1 MVTRKNPTDIGSRD
15 KLLDAA
21 VKDVRKWCAPSST
34 MVDVKKRPDTF
45 WIELFDSSSSSK
57 ITGDE
62 AGRFLTSFQLT
73 NRVKWDRAAV
83 AALVIALGSRETFEP
98 TADMPDLVEKVSR
111 CTLRGTRQVSA
122 ASKIAFFSRPKAKVL
137 IWDRLA
143 RKSAKHRQRAAFSTN
158 SNPEK
163 DYPAFFAAC
172 DRALQDERAKSDFNS
187 AVQKLD
193 REFLHG
199 SGVMADR
206 SKIPLDFIERR
217 LLDKLMFAEGVSLE
231 RNKQPGGKT

>member
-1 MVTRKNPTDIGSRD
+1 MVFTENPTNIDSRE

-21 VKDVRKWCAPSST
+21 VNDVRKWCVPSST
-34 MVDVKKRPDTF
+34 MVDEKKRPDTF
-45 WIELFDSSSSSK
+45 WIELFDPAHSPK

-73 NRVKWDRAAV
+73 NRVKWDRSAV
-83 AALVIALGSRETFEP
+83 AALVIDLGSRETFEP
-98 TADMPDLVEKVSR
+98 TADMPALIENVSR
-111 CTLRGTRQVSA
+111 CTARGTRQISA
-122 ASKIAFFSRPKAKVL
+122 ASKIAFFSKPKAKVF

-143 RKSAKHRQRAAFSTN
+143 RKSAKHRQKAALSTN

-187 AVQKLD
+187 AVQALERD
-193 REFLHG
+193 FLRG

-206 SKIPLDFIERR
+206 SKIPPDFIERR
-217 LLDKLMFAEGVSLE
+217 LLDKLMFAEGFSLE
-231 RNKQPGGKT
+231 RNKQRPGQT